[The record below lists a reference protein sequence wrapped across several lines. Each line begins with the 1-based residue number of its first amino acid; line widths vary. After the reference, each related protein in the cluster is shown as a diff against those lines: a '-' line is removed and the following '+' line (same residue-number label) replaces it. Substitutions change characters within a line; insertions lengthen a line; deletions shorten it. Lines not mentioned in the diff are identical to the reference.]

1 MKKRKVKWSRRQ
13 ILTGMLIGLF
23 CLLLCFVFCPWFL
36 QVALKENVWYEGQ
49 SVQKENLQVETV
61 SLFGLSRKCKDFTLV
76 QTEDKWQISHGTLG
90 TDIIL
95 DGIPIAYLDG
105 VYDGKLYQ
113 YDDVRINAQD
123 FTLNAVYE
131 NGMVKPLTQEQFEVS
146 KLPDTLEQDFVV
158 QLKAFGESVNV
169 TIRPIKVI
177 NLQVSYQ
184 GGLHVGETFDK
195 KKLKV
200 TVQFAD
206 GTKRDVS
213 DVSCDFEGIV
223 TADTEVSVVSK
234 MYGKAVL
241 RVDKSN
247 IDSFDMDYRHTI
259 YEGDVVEPKD
269 LKFVVKYTDGSG
281 EEVKDLSFDAVQVF
295 PSTKITFSSSLFGTM
310 NGTLSPVVV
319 KRVDAKS
326 VLDTKGKLVVE
337 KLVFVYA
344 DGHTKE
350 LNLDEI
356 TWMTDLLKP
365 LSAGNHEIKF
375 QWCGHSYSFM
385 TIILS

>member
-1 MKKRKVKWSRRQ
+1 M
-13 ILTGMLIGLF
+13 G
-23 CLLLCFVFCPWFL
+23 
-36 QVALKENVWYEGQ
+36 
-49 SVQKENLQVETV
+49 
-61 SLFGLSRKCKDFTLV
+61 
-76 QTEDKWQISHGTLG
+76 
-90 TDIIL
+90 
-95 DGIPIAYLDG
+95 
-105 VYDGKLYQ
+105 
-113 YDDVRINAQD
+113 
-123 FTLNAVYE
+123 
-131 NGMVKPLTQEQFEVS
+131 

-158 QLKAFGESVNV
+158 PLQAFGESVNV
-169 TIRPIKVI
+169 TIRPIKVT

-184 GGLHVGETFDK
+184 GGLRVGETFDK

-206 GTKRDVS
+206 GTKREVS
-213 DVSCDFEGIV
+213 DVSCDFEGNV
-223 TADTEVSVVSK
+223 TVDTEVLVVSK
-234 MYGKAVL
+234 TYGEAVL

-295 PSTKITFSSSLFGTM
+295 PGTKITFSSSLFGTM
-310 NGTLSPVVV
+310 NGTLSPVAV
-319 KRVDAKS
+319 KRVDARS

-337 KLVFVYA
+337 KLTFVYA

-356 TWMTDLLKP
+356 TWLTDLSKP

-385 TIILS
+385 TRILS

>member
-61 SLFGLSRKCKDFTLV
+61 SLFGLSRKCKDFTLF
-76 QTEDKWQISHGTLG
+76 QTEDKWQISHGTLV
-90 TDIIL
+90 TDITL
-95 DGIPIAYLDG
+95 NGIPIAYLDG

-113 YDDVRINAQD
+113 YDAVQIKAHD
-123 FTLNAVYE
+123 FILSAVYE
-131 NGMVKPLTQEQFEVS
+131 NGVMKQLTEDQFQMG

-158 QLKAFGESVNV
+158 PLQAFGESVNV
-169 TIRPIKVI
+169 TIRPIKVT

-184 GGLHVGETFDK
+184 GGLRVGETFDK

-206 GTKRDVS
+206 GTKREVS

-223 TADTEVSVVSK
+223 TVDTEVLAVSK
-234 MYGKAVL
+234 TYGEAVL

-295 PSTKITFSSSLFGTM
+295 PGTKITFSSSLFGTM

-319 KRVDAKS
+319 KRVDARS

-337 KLVFVYA
+337 KLTFVYA

-356 TWMTDLLKP
+356 TWLTDLSKP

-385 TIILS
+385 TRILS

>member
-1 MKKRKVKWSRRQ
+1 MKKRKMKWSRLQ
-13 ILTGMLIGLF
+13 ILIGMLTGLF
-23 CLLLCFVFCPWFL
+23 CLLLYFGFCPWFL
-36 QVALKENVWYEGQ
+36 QVDLKENIWYEGQ
-49 SVQKENLQVETV
+49 SVQKKDLQVETV
-61 SLFGLSRKCKDFTLV
+61 SLFGLSRKCKDFTLS
-76 QTEDKWQISHGTLG
+76 QTEDEWRISHGTLS

-113 YDDVRINAQD
+113 YDDVQIKAQD
-123 FTLNAVYE
+123 FTLRAIYE
-131 NGMVKPLTQEQFEVS
+131 NDVAKQLTQEQFQVG

-158 QLKAFGESVNV
+158 QLKAFGKSVNI
-169 TIRPIKVI
+169 TIRPIKVT

-206 GTKRDVS
+206 GTKREVS
-213 DVSCDFEGIV
+213 DVSCDFEGTV

-234 MYGKAVL
+234 TYGEAVL

-247 IDSFDMDYRHTI
+247 IDSFDMDYRHAI

-269 LKFVVKYTDGSG
+269 LKFVVKYTDGSV

-295 PSTKITFSSSLFGTM
+295 PGTKITFSSSLFGTM
-310 NGTLSPVVV
+310 NGTLSPVAV
-319 KRVDAKS
+319 KRVDASS
-326 VLDTKGKLVVE
+326 VLDSKGKIFVE
-337 KLVFVYA
+337 KLTFVYA
-344 DGHTKE
+344 DGHMKE

-356 TWMTDLLKP
+356 TWLTDLSKP

-385 TIILS
+385 TRVLS